1 MATKR
6 KPRKKPK
13 KHHPSRITTAARKRA
28 FLERFRQ
35 TGNLTLAMEGIGNR
49 TLVYLWKDQDE
60 EFAAELESA
69 KAEAGDRLEEEA
81 RRRAVEGWEEPVF
94 HQGQPAGWWVDEN
107 GKPLPPNRWDEAKSF
122 VPYGIRKYDSQLLT
136 LLLKGAKPEK
146 YRERHELT
154 GKDGGPV
161 NFRHDLSGLSDEE
174 LLQLEG
180 MARKLKA
187 S

>member
-1 MATKR
+1 MATKP

-13 KHHPSRITTAARKRA
+13 KHHPSRITTAARKCA

-35 TGNLTLAMEGIGNR
+35 TGNLTLSMEGIGNR
-49 TLVYLWKDQDE
+49 TLVYLWKEQDE

-81 RRRAVEGWEEPVF
+81 RKRAVEGWEEPVYQ
-94 HQGQPAGWWVDEN
+94 HGQRAVEWIDKH
-107 GKPLPPNRWDEAKSF
+107 GKIVSPDDPNRIRTVPATVLKKSE
-122 VPYGIRKYDSQLLT
+122 RLLE

-154 GKDGGPV
+154 GKDGK
-161 NFRHDLSGLSDEE
+161 DLPAAVVYLPSNGRDVAPTTDE
-174 LLQLEG
+174 
-180 MARKLKA
+180 